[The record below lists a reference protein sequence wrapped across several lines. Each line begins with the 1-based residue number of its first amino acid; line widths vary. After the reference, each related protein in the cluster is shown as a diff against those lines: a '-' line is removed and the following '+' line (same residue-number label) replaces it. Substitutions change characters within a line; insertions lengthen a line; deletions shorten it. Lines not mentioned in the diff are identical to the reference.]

1 MDKMTNMWN
10 NMHSGKKLYSVL
22 WLLFS
27 IMLIVTVLVVSF
39 KTQIDNPN
47 AVASIALIFVLIMM
61 AAIFTTV
68 YVNLRIKK
76 ESSKGGKK

>member
-1 MDKMTNMWN
+1 MTNMWN